1 MEKIGDINLS
11 SSMNC
16 DYKSKSTVTAF
27 RSKTTSDLERYKNNK
42 EHTSE
47 HKSPTFH
54 WELKYPQ
61 GFIETSIS

>member
-1 MEKIGDINLS
+1 
-11 SSMNC
+11 MNC